1 MKELFTSTPCLSRQQ
16 VKDYIEN
23 RLDKASRFEVENHLL
38 DCELCA
44 AAVEGFSESYDFKV
58 DQELEQLENLFDPA
72 QKAKEAQIKPLR
84 SNYSFLNRIAAAAA
98 IILLPLAAFFYWN
111 AQSNDRLFSQYFESY
126 QSDYLAIRSADETAN
141 PLLTKAMEVYRE
153 KEFLSSIPLFE
164 SYLEKVPENTIAA
177 FHTGLACLEAGQS
190 SKAIQYLE
198 IVRLNDEEYYED
210 ASWYL
215 ALAYLQ
221 LERKEEALAVLND
234 LTKIS
239 DSYYQEEVRQ
249 LIQQLQEAS

>member
-1 MKELFTSTPCLSRQQ
+1 MKELFTSTPCLSSQQ
-16 VKDYIEN
+16 LKDYIEN
-23 RLDKASRFEVENHLL
+23 RLDKAARLEVENHLL
-38 DCELCA
+38 DCELCT

-58 DQELEQLENLFDPA
+58 DRELEQLENLFDPA

-84 SNYSFLNRIAAAAA
+84 NNYTWINRIAAAAA
-98 IILLPLAAFFYWN
+98 ILLLPIAAWFYWS

-126 QSDYLAIRSADETAN
+126 ESDYLATRSADQTTN
-141 PLLTKAMEVYRE
+141 PLLTKALEVYRE
-153 KEFLSSIPLFE
+153 KEYLHSIPLFE
-164 SYLEKVPENTIAA
+164 SYLEQVPENTIAA
-177 FHTGLACLEAGQS
+177 FHTGLACLEAGQT

-215 ALAYLQ
+215 ALAYLELDQ
-221 LERKEEALAVLND
+221 KEEALAVLND

-239 DSYYQEEVRQ
+239 NGYYQKEVELLIKQ
-249 LIQQLQEAS
+249 LKEAS